1 MAVEEIYLTEMSLKE
16 LSEGKIICDGG
27 VVIHP
32 PKTDELGIMRI
43 PEKYKIDGKITDEKV
58 IAYMRARNAM
68 HDYITVLVVKE
79 KVIDTPEEL
88 AMRLTLLLKDAILSW
103 RDLNE

>member
-43 PEKYKIDGKITDEKV
+43 SDNV
-58 IAYMRARNAM
+58 IAYLEAREAI
-68 HDYITVLVVKE
+68 HDYITVLVVNQKS
-79 KVIDTPEEL
+79 VGTPEEL
-88 AMRLTLLLKDAILSW
+88 SVRLTMLLKDSILTW
-103 RDLNE
+103 RDPNE

>member
-32 PKTDELGIMRI
+32 PKTDELGIMKI
-43 PEKYKIDGKITDEKV
+43 PEKYKKDGKITDEKV
-58 IAYMRARNAM
+58 IGYLKARKAIQ
-68 HDYITVLVVKE
+68 DYITVLVVNQK
-79 KVIDTPEEL
+79 IIGTPEEL
-88 AMRLTLLLKDAILSW
+88 SMRLTLLLKDAILSW
-103 RDLNE
+103 RDPNE